1 MTLQT
6 LSENIGGNT
15 SKLVFQVTPILIL
28 KSDNDWERKNI
39 IDKYT

>member
-15 SKLVFQVTPILIL
+15 AKLVFQVTPILIL
-28 KSDNDWERKNI
+28 KPDKDCERKNI